1 MKMQIKQATDTQ
13 FLFTSFTNYLQ
24 RVNMKVLFKIL
35 TSFLF
40 MATVQTIWAQDFKAG
55 TIVVERPHAT
65 VSMHGSKNGAVYFKS
80 IKNSGKDADQLVAVK
95 SQIADKTEI
104 HEMKMD
110 GDVMKM
116 RALSAVDIPAGS
128 VVSVMKGN
136 PNGYHV
142 MLLGLKKPLKAGDKF
157 PLRLSFKKAGE
168 VEVEVVVQAADPAGK
183 HEEHK
188 H

>member
-1 MKMQIKQATDTQ
+1 
-13 FLFTSFTNYLQ
+13 
-24 RVNMKVLFKIL
+24 MKVLLKIL

-40 MATVQTIWAQDFKAG
+40 LTAVHSLWAHDFKAG
-55 TIVVERPHAT
+55 DISIDHPYAT
-65 VSMHGSKNGAVYFKS
+65 VSMSGSKNGAVYFKS

-116 RALSAVDIPAGS
+116 RALSAVDIPAGA

-142 MLLGLKKPLKAGDKF
+142 MLLGLKKPLKEGDKF